1 MYGKRQEGKEMDEL
15 LSKKNQVAFTD
26 ELTFLLKGLINWKT
40 DNARVHAGLQKDIY
54 ETSLLPQEGEKLE
67 SLIRQMLEKLPQNM
81 NFSSTHYMGFPD
93 SGNSLA
99 GLTAG
104 IIEVFFFFFFI
115 NSDACSPLAS
125 KIECDVLS
133 WMRQLVGYNTDQVI
147 NDVCQ
152 LGGAVTTGGT
162 MSNVYAV
169 MAAAHKY
176 PNKHIII
183 LPDNIGHYSLSYA
196 VKWLNLDVQIV
207 YCKVQN
213 FKLDLNDLE
222 QLIKKYRQDIML
234 IGVYA
239 CDSMTST
246 CEDLKGVYQLVKRT
260 KTDTWLHC
268 DACHGFVL
276 NFTSRYSYLL
286 DYLKYYDSCTM
297 DPQKVLWLPYTM
309 SIILMK
315 KPQDF
320 AKLTRT
326 NQLIIDDEKSFG
338 KTTPFIGSKAF
349 NSLKLWFVLKNMGK
363 ERLGKLIEK
372 RIENAQLFLKLV
384 QNDSKLLA
392 KNQEILFS
400 VTFQY
405 TKNLNDL
412 DEINTINRIIY
423 KKMLKDGKYY
433 LHGFDLKIAD
443 QTYFVLRYNSGNLN
457 LTKETMV
464 EVLQYVDKVGGD
476 IYAGKCQY

>member
-1 MYGKRQEGKEMDEL
+1 
-15 LSKKNQVAFTD
+15 
-26 ELTFLLKGLINWKT
+26 
-40 DNARVHAGLQKDIY
+40 
-54 ETSLLPQEGEKLE
+54 
-67 SLIRQMLEKLPQNM
+67 
-81 NFSSTHYMGFPD
+81 
-93 SGNSLA
+93 
-99 GLTAG
+99 
-104 IIEVFFFFFFI
+104 
-115 NSDACSPLAS
+115 
-125 KIECDVLS
+125 
-133 WMRQLVGYNTDQVI
+133 
-147 NDVCQ
+147 
-152 LGGAVTTGGT
+152 
-162 MSNVYAV
+162 
-169 MAAAHKY
+169 
-176 PNKHIII
+176 
-183 LPDNIGHYSLSYA
+183 
-196 VKWLNLDVQIV
+196 
-207 YCKVQN
+207 
-213 FKLDLNDLE
+213 
-222 QLIKKYRQDIML
+222 ML